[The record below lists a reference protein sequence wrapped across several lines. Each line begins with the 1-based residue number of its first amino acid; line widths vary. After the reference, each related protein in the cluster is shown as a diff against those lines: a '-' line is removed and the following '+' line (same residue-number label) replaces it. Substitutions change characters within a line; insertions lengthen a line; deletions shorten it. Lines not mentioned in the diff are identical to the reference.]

1 LDLGMAR
8 VSVNRNTST
17 WRNTRL
23 RCDCSGYWFPH
34 RKTGGACTH
43 GPRSDFYN
51 ALRAGL
57 PVSEA
62 MALLSA
68 VQIERMFPV

>member
-1 LDLGMAR
+1 MAR
-8 VSVNRNTST
+8 VANNQVTSR

-34 RKTGGACTH
+34 RKTGGACVH
-43 GPRSDFYN
+43 GPRSDFYH

-57 PVSEA
+57 DMAEA
-62 MALLSA
+62 MTLLSA
-68 VQIERMFPV
+68 AQIERMFPV